1 MKYKNE
7 EIKIIHN
14 IISDVYF
21 YYVKNRLY
29 LSLEDAKGFID
40 KGF

>member
-14 IISDVYF
+14 IIGDVYF
-21 YYVKNRLY
+21 YYVKDRVY
-29 LSLEDAKGFID
+29 LHLEDAKSFID